1 MDEGCI
7 FLKMNLLLS
16 APGQIRGK
24 KIPSSNPRTIS
35 HSSIIRFN
43 FFGKKTR
50 RSLFPFPIKQKDLP
64 MQSQFFISN
73 WTHSALLKP
82 QPNINANK
90 AISRFPWFVPS
101 SQALRSP
108 AASLIVRLRPLGRR
122 SYLTPFNLLMLGFS
136 GKTIEAADRGFEC
149 CQIEILGRSAAALS
163 RQFLLDFGPMS
174 ALQFRPV
181 RRLNIFCA

>member
-90 AISRFPWFVPS
+90 SISRFPWFVPS

-136 GKTIEAADRGFEC
+136 GKTIEAADRGSMPPLLRFWMLSDRDSGSIRSSPEPTISFGFRSNEC
-149 CQIEILGRSAAALS
+149 ASI
-163 RQFLLDFGPMS
+163 
-174 ALQFRPV
+174 
-181 RRLNIFCA
+181 